1 MCLVAKHIIMTTST
15 QGCFFIISNQILEAK
30 EKKMSI
36 TINATTRKDQGKGA
50 SRRLRHNEEV
60 PAIIYGAG
68 KEPIMVTLN
77 IHEMTHLLENEEVYT
92 SVLDL
97 SVDKK
102 IEPVIIKDLQR
113 HPAKNLVTHVDFL
126 RVDMNKEIVTSIPLH
141 FIGEDDNDAMRLGA
155 ILNQFVTAIE
165 VSCLPANLPNSIEVD
180 ISKLEMG
187 EHISLTGITM
197 PEGVIITA
205 LTHGDIEAHD
215 QNVVAVQEPK
225 LMTEE
230 VVVEGEE
237 GTEDDTTE
245 SSDDKGEGDSG
256 S

>member
-1 MCLVAKHIIMTTST
+1 
-15 QGCFFIISNQILEAK
+15 
-30 EKKMSI
+30 MSI
-36 TINATTRKDQGKGA
+36 KINATIREDQGKGA
-50 SRRLRHNEEV
+50 SRRLRHNEQI

-68 KEPIMVTLN
+68 KAPSLVTLGL
-77 IHEMTHLLENEEVYT
+77 HAMTHLLENEETYT

-97 SVDKK
+97 SVDDKV
-102 IEPVIIKDLQR
+102 EPVIIKDLQR
-113 HPAKNLVTHVDFL
+113 HPAKNLITHVDFL
-126 RVDMNKEIVTSIPLH
+126 RVDMKKEIVTNIPLH
-141 FIGEDDNDAMRLGA
+141 FLGEDDNAAMRLGA

-180 ISKLEMG
+180 ITNLEMG
-187 EHISLTGITM
+187 EHISLTGINM

-230 VVVEGEE
+230 AAVEATEVEGEE
-237 GTEDDTTE
+237 GAEAEDA
-245 SSDDKGEGDSG
+245 KGDSDA
-256 S
+256 